1 MQGGNQ
7 LEVAACGGLAPP
19 QIITFPIVRTNKIP
33 NPYRKDWE
41 IHAKFEDAYRKA
53 TKQPRGQSAQIAWAD
68 RNPRQRILWRAKHSA
83 KKKNLDFSLTLDDI
97 IIPQICPYL
106 GVVLTTGYQGRD
118 DCRASIDRKD
128 STKGY
133 IKGNIQI
140 ISQLA
145 NKMKSNANTEQ
156 LIKFA
161 KSILKMEN
169 Q

>member
-7 LEVAACGGLAPP
+7 LEVASYSKLEEQCARHRQAKR
-19 QIITFPIVRTNKIP
+19 IK
-33 NPYRKDWE
+33 RKKTHDE
-41 IHAKFEDAYRKA
+41 
-53 TKQPRGQSAQIAWAD
+53 SVIAWAD

-97 IIPQICPYL
+97 VIPQICPYL
-106 GVVLTTGYQGRD
+106 GVILTTGYQGRD

-128 STKGY
+128 PTKGY

-169 Q
+169 L